1 MIQEGSTIIDGEF
14 QFQETASN
22 KDGAVILLH
31 GLMGALSNFGG
42 LVDYFANSHNVVFP
56 FLPIF
61 EMPLRKLSVM
71 GLVDYVDR
79 FIEHQGYTNVHI
91 VGNSLGG
98 HIAQLY
104 TLRRPERI
112 KSLTL
117 TGSSGLFESAMGST
131 FPKRG
136 NYEYVKKKT
145 QDVFYDSA
153 IASKEYVDGVYE
165 TVNNRIKAIRIIT
178 TAKSAIRHNLGD
190 KLHGIMCPTLL
201 VWGREDSITPLFVG
215 EKFHTLI
222 PNAQLSIIE
231 KCGHAPM
238 MERPAEFNSIFEA
251 FLDSLESKESKA
263 TVASDS

>member
-1 MIQEGSTIIDGEF
+1 MIQEGSIVVDGEF
-14 QFQETASN
+14 KFQETAEN

-42 LVDYFANSHNVVFP
+42 LVDHFQNTHNVVFP

-104 TLRRPERI
+104 VLRRPEKV

-117 TGSSGLFESAMGST
+117 TGSSGLFENAMGST

-136 NYEYVKKKT
+136 NYEYIKKKT
-145 QDVFYDSA
+145 EDVFYDSK
-153 IASKEYVDGVYE
+153 IATKEYVDDLYE
-165 TVNNRIKAIRIIT
+165 TVNNRNKAIRIIT

-190 KLHGIMCPTLL
+190 KLHNIHCPTLL
-201 VWGREDSITPLFVG
+201 VWGREDGVTPLFVG
-215 EKFHTLI
+215 EKFNELI
-222 PNAQLSIIE
+222 PNSQLSIIE

-238 MERPAEFNSIFEA
+238 MEKPAEFNSIFEQ
-251 FLDSLESKESKA
+251 FMESIK
-263 TVASDS
+263 

>member
-1 MIQEGSTIIDGEF
+1 MIKEGPTVIDGEF
-14 QFQETASN
+14 KFQETASN
-22 KDGAVILLH
+22 KDGAIILLH

-42 LVDYFANSHNVVFP
+42 LVDYFANTHNVVFP

-104 TLRRPERI
+104 VLRKPERV

-117 TGSSGLFESAMGST
+117 TGSSGLFENAMGSS

-136 NYEYVKKKT
+136 NYEYIKKKT
-145 QDVFYDSA
+145 EDVFYDSK
-153 IASKEYVDGVYE
+153 IATKEYVDDLYE
-165 TVNNRIKAIRIIT
+165 TVNNRNKAIRIIT

-190 KLHGIMCPTLL
+190 KIHAIECPTLL
-201 VWGREDSITPLFVG
+201 VWGREDGVTPLFVG
-215 EKFHTLI
+215 EKFKELI
-222 PNAQLSIIE
+222 PNSQLSIIE

-238 MERPAEFNSIFEA
+238 MEKPDEFNKIFET
-251 FLDSLESKESKA
+251 FLASMSKKESEA

>member
-1 MIQEGSTIIDGEF
+1 MIQEGSTITDGEF
-14 QFQETASN
+14 SFQETTGA
-22 KDGAVILLH
+22 KDGAIILLH

-104 TLRRPERI
+104 VLRRPEKVR
-112 KSLTL
+112 SLTL
-117 TGSSGLFESAMGST
+117 TGSSGLFENAMGST

-136 NYEYVKKKT
+136 NYEYIKQKT
-145 QDVFYDSA
+145 EDVFYDSK
-153 IASKEYVDGVYE
+153 IATKEYVDDLYE
-165 TVNNRIKAIRIIT
+165 TVNNRSKAIRIIT
-178 TAKSAIRHNLGD
+178 TAKSAIRHNLSD
-190 KLHGIMCPTLL
+190 KIHEILCPTLL
-201 VWGREDSITPLFVG
+201 VWGREDGVTPLFVG
-215 EKFHTLI
+215 EKFSELI
-222 PNAQLSIIE
+222 PNSQLSIIE

-238 MERPAEFNSIFEA
+238 MERPEEFNKIYEV
-251 FLDSLESKESKA
+251 FLASLEKKESEVKM
-263 TVASDS
+263 TSDS

>member
-14 QFQETASN
+14 KFQETASN
-22 KDGAVILLH
+22 KDGAIILLH

-61 EMPLRKLSVM
+61 EMPLRKLSVV

-79 FIEHQGYTNVHI
+79 FIEHQEYTNVNI

-104 TLRRPERI
+104 VLRRPEKV

-117 TGSSGLFESAMGST
+117 TGSSGLFENAMGSS

-136 NYEYVKKKT
+136 DYDYIKKKT
-145 QDVFYDSA
+145 EDVFYDSK
-153 IASKEYVDGVYE
+153 IATKAYVDDLYE
-165 TVNNRIKAIRIIT
+165 TVNNRNKAIRIIT

-190 KLHGIMCPTLL
+190 KIHDILCPTLL
-201 VWGREDSITPLFVG
+201 VWGKEDKVTPLFVG
-215 EKFHTLI
+215 EKFNELI
-222 PNAQLSIIE
+222 PNSQLAVID

-238 MERPAEFNSIFEA
+238 MEKPGEFNEIYEK
-251 FLDSLESKESKA
+251 FLTSMEKKESE
-263 TVASDS
+263 VNVSSDS

>member
-1 MIQEGSTIIDGEF
+1 MFQEESTIIDGEF
-14 QFQETASN
+14 KFQETTGA
-22 KDGAVILLH
+22 KDDVIILLH

-42 LVDYFANSHNVVFP
+42 LVDHFAKTHNVVFP

-71 GLVDYVDR
+71 GLVDYVER
-79 FIEHQGYTNVHI
+79 FIDHQGYSNVHI

-104 TLRRPERI
+104 VLRRPEKV

-117 TGSSGLFESAMGST
+117 TGSSGLFENAMGST

-136 NYEYVKKKT
+136 NYEYIKKKT
-145 QDVFYDSA
+145 EDVFYDSS
-153 IASKEYVDGVYE
+153 IATKEYVDDLYE
-165 TVNNRIKAIRIIT
+165 TVNNRGKAIRIIT

-190 KLHGIMCPTLL
+190 KIHAILCPTLL
-201 VWGREDSITPLFVG
+201 VWGREDSVTPLFVG
-215 EKFHTLI
+215 EKFNELI
-222 PNAQLSIIE
+222 PNSQLAIID

-238 MERPAEFNSIFEA
+238 MEKPKEFNVIYEG
-251 FLDSLESKESKA
+251 FLTSLEKEESEA
-263 TVASDS
+263 IIASDS

>member
-14 QFQETASN
+14 QFQETKGD
-22 KDGAVILLH
+22 KDGPIILLH

-71 GLVDYVDR
+71 GLVNYVDR

-104 TLRRPERI
+104 VLRRPEKV

-117 TGSSGLFESAMGST
+117 TGSSGLFENAMGST

-136 NYEYVKKKT
+136 NYEYIKKKT

-153 IASKEYVDGVYE
+153 IATKEYVDDLYE
-165 TVNNRIKAIRIIT
+165 TVNNRSKAIRIIT

-190 KLHGIMCPTLL
+190 KIHEILCPTLL
-201 VWGREDSITPLFVG
+201 VWGREDGVTPLFVG
-215 EKFHTLI
+215 EKFNELI
-222 PNAQLSIIE
+222 PNSQLSIID

-238 MERPAEFNSIFEA
+238 MERPAEFNSIFET
-251 FLDSLESKESKA
+251 FLASISNKESEAKM
-263 TVASDS
+263 TSDS

>member
-14 QFQETASN
+14 HFQETANN

-61 EMPLRKLSVM
+61 EMPLRKLSVI
-71 GLVDYVDR
+71 GLVDFVDR

-98 HIAQLY
+98 HVAQLY
-104 TLRRPERI
+104 ALRRPDRV

-117 TGSSGLFESAMGST
+117 TGSSGLFENAMGST

-136 NYEYVKKKT
+136 NYEYIKQKT
-145 QDVFYDSA
+145 QDVFYDSS
-153 IASKEYVDGVYE
+153 IATKEYVDDLYE
-165 TVNNRIKAIRIIT
+165 MVNNRNKAIRIIT

-190 KLHGIMCPTLL
+190 KLHNIKCPTLL
-201 VWGREDSITPLFVG
+201 VWGREDGVTPLFVG
-215 EKFHTLI
+215 EKFHELI
-222 PNAQLSIIE
+222 SNSRLVIIE

-238 MERPAEFNSIFEA
+238 MEKPAEFNAIFKE
-251 FLDSLESKESKA
+251 FLASVENKESEAKV
-263 TVASDS
+263 TSDS

>member
-14 QFQETASN
+14 KFQETASN
-22 KDGAVILLH
+22 KDGAIILLH

-42 LVDYFANSHNVVFP
+42 LVDYFAKTHNVVFP

-104 TLRRPERI
+104 VLRKPERVR
-112 KSLTL
+112 SLTL
-117 TGSSGLFESAMGST
+117 TGSSGLFENAMGST

-136 NYEYVKKKT
+136 NYEYIKKKT
-145 QDVFYDSA
+145 EDVFYDSK
-153 IASKEYVDGVYE
+153 IATKEYVDDLYE
-165 TVNNRIKAIRIIT
+165 TVNNRNKAIRIIT

-190 KLHGIMCPTLL
+190 KLHNIKCPTLL
-201 VWGREDSITPLFVG
+201 VWGREDSVTPLFVG
-215 EKFHTLI
+215 EKFKELI
-222 PNAQLSIIE
+222 PNAQLSIID

-238 MERPAEFNSIFEA
+238 MEKPTEFNSIFES
-251 FLDSLESKESKA
+251 FLASFGKKESEVKV
-263 TVASDS
+263 TSDS

>member
-14 QFQETASN
+14 KFQETQSN
-22 KDGAVILLH
+22 KDGAIILLH

-42 LVDYFANSHNVVFP
+42 LVDYFANTHNVVFP

-71 GLVDYVDR
+71 GLVDYVER
-79 FIEHQGYTNVHI
+79 FIEHQDYTNVHI

-104 TLRRPERI
+104 ALRRPERV

-117 TGSSGLFESAMGST
+117 TGSSGLFENAMGST

-136 NYEYVKKKT
+136 NYEYIKKKT
-145 QDVFYDSA
+145 EDVFYDSK
-153 IASKEYVDGVYE
+153 IATKDYVDDLYE
-165 TVNNRIKAIRIIT
+165 TVNNRNKAIRIIT

-190 KLHGIMCPTLL
+190 KLHNISCPTLL
-201 VWGREDSITPLFVG
+201 VWGREDGVTPLFVG
-215 EKFHTLI
+215 EKFHELI
-222 PNAQLSIIE
+222 PNSQLAIIE

-238 MERPAEFNSIFEA
+238 MEKPAEFNSIFEK
-251 FLDSLESKESKA
+251 FLSSIAQKESEAKM
-263 TVASDS
+263 TSDS

>member
-14 QFQETASN
+14 KFQETASN
-22 KDGAVILLH
+22 KDGAIILLH

-42 LVDYFANSHNVVFP
+42 LVDHFADSHNVVFP

-104 TLRRPERI
+104 VLRRPERV

-117 TGSSGLFESAMGST
+117 TGSSGLFENAMGST

-136 NYEYVKKKT
+136 NYEYIKQKT
-145 QDVFYDSA
+145 QDVFYDSK
-153 IASKEYVDGVYE
+153 IATKEYVDDLYE
-165 TVNNRIKAIRIIT
+165 TVNNRNKAIRIIT

-190 KLHGIMCPTLL
+190 KLHNIKCSTLL
-201 VWGREDSITPLFVG
+201 VWGREDGVTPLFVG
-215 EKFHTLI
+215 EKFKELI
-222 PNAQLSIIE
+222 PNAQLSIID

-238 MERPAEFNSIFEA
+238 MEKPAEFNAIFEV
-251 FLDSLESKESKA
+251 FLASFINRESEA
-263 TVASDS
+263 IVASDS

>member
-1 MIQEGSTIIDGEF
+1 MVQERSTFIDGEF
-14 QFQETASN
+14 KFQETANN
-22 KDGAVILLH
+22 KDGVVILLH

-61 EMPLRKLSVM
+61 DMPLRKLSVM

-104 TLRRPERI
+104 VLRRPEKV

-117 TGSSGLFESAMGST
+117 TGSSGLFESAMGNT

-136 NYEYVKKKT
+136 NYEYVKQKT
-145 QDVFYDSA
+145 EDVFYDPKMA
-153 IASKEYVDGVYE
+153 TKQYVDDLYE
-165 TVNNRIKAIRIIT
+165 AVNNRNKAIRIIT

-190 KLHGIMCPTLL
+190 KIHDIKCPTLL
-201 VWGREDSITPLFVG
+201 VWGREDSVTPLFVG
-215 EKFHTLI
+215 EKFKELI

-238 MERPAEFNSIFEA
+238 MEKPAEFNSIYED
-251 FLDSLESKESKA
+251 FLASMQNKESEAIA
-263 TVASDS
+263 TSDS

>member
-14 QFQETASN
+14 KFQETTGT
-22 KDGAVILLH
+22 KDGAIILLH
-31 GLMGALSNFGG
+31 GLMGALSNFGNM
-42 LVDYFANSHNVVFP
+42 VEYFANSHNVVFP

-61 EMPLRKLSVM
+61 EMPLRKLSVI

-79 FIEHQGYTNVHI
+79 FIDHQGYTNVHI

-104 TLRRPERI
+104 VLRRPEKV

-117 TGSSGLFESAMGST
+117 TGSSGLFENAMGSS

-136 NYEYVKKKT
+136 NYEYIKKKT
-145 QDVFYDSA
+145 EDVFYDSKMA
-153 IASKEYVDGVYE
+153 TKAYVDDLYE
-165 TVNNRIKAIRIIT
+165 TVNNRNKAIRIIT

-190 KLHGIMCPTLL
+190 KLHDILCPTLL
-201 VWGREDSITPLFVG
+201 VWGKEDSVTPLFVG
-215 EKFHTLI
+215 EKFKELI
-222 PNAQLSIIE
+222 PNSQLLIIE

-238 MERPAEFNSIFEA
+238 MEKPVEFNAIYEE
-251 FLDSLESKESKA
+251 FLASLEKKEPEAKM
-263 TVASDS
+263 TSDS

>member
-14 QFQETASN
+14 EFQETASN
-22 KDGAVILLH
+22 KDGVVILLH

-71 GLVDYVDR
+71 GLVDFVDR

-104 TLRRPERI
+104 CLRKPERV

-117 TGSSGLFESAMGST
+117 TGSSGLFENAMGST

-136 NYEYVKKKT
+136 NYEYIKQKT
-145 QDVFYDSA
+145 EDVFYDSS
-153 IASKEYVDGVYE
+153 IATKEYVDDLYE
-165 TVNNRIKAIRIIT
+165 MVNNRNKAIRIIT

-190 KLHGIMCPTLL
+190 KIHAIKCPTLL
-201 VWGREDSITPLFVG
+201 VWGREDGVTPLFVG
-215 EKFHTLI
+215 EKFSELI
-222 PNAQLSIIE
+222 PNSQLSIIE

-238 MERPAEFNSIFEA
+238 MEKPAEFNAIFES
-251 FLDSLESKESKA
+251 FLASIQNKESEA
-263 TVASDS
+263 TVTSDS